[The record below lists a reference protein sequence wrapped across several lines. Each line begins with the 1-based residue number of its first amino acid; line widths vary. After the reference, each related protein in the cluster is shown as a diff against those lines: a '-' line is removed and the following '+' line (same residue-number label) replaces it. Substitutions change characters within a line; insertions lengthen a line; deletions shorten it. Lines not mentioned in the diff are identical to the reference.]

1 MSSAPGDS
9 LAPASSAPTAAG
21 LAAPTSDHPLAADQA
36 SADLPSA
43 AELAPPQ
50 PGPVRLLLVDDEPGL
65 RTAVKAYLEDEG
77 MEVTTANDGEEGWQA
92 AQALLPDLVISDVMM
107 PRCDG
112 YGLLAKLRGDERLGG
127 TPVIFLTA
135 KGMTADRIAG
145 FQAGCDDYIPKPF
158 DPDELVARV
167 RNVVRRQERLLA
179 EAARFADADIGQMAK
194 QITEIRSMLGSGG
207 GGGVKKLTPD
217 VKLDFTPREASVLQL
232 VAEGMMNKEIAR
244 RLETSIRN
252 VEKYVSRLFIKTGTA
267 SRTELVR
274 YALEHGLVD

>member
-1 MSSAPGDS
+1 MSSESMTGASGSVNANAPGNPS
-9 LAPASSAPTAAG
+9 PEASGTTAAEEVAK
-21 LAAPTSDHPLAADQA
+21 L
-36 SADLPSA
+36 
-43 AELAPPQ
+43 
-50 PGPVRLLLVDDEPGL
+50 PVRLLLVDDEPGL
-65 RTAVKAYLEDEG
+65 RTAIKTYLEDEG
-77 MEVTTANDGEEGWQA
+77 FHVSTANDGEEGWSA
-92 AQALLPDLVISDVMM
+92 AQELLPDVVITDVMM

-112 YGLLAKLRGDERLGG
+112 YGLLKRLRADERLGG

-135 KGMTADRIAG
+135 KGMTSDRIAG
-145 FQAGCDDYIPKPF
+145 FQAGADDYIPKPF

-179 EAARFADADIGQMAK
+179 EAARFADADIGAMAK
-194 QITEIRSMLGSGG
+194 QITEIRSMLGTAGG
-207 GGGVKKLTPD
+207 GRKPVAD

-274 YALEHGLVD
+274 FALEHGLVD

>member
-1 MSSAPGDS
+1 MPNPSDPGERAGSAASPS
-9 LAPASSAPTAAG
+9 PAPAESPAVESP
-21 LAAPTSDHPLAADQA
+21 
-36 SADLPSA
+36 A
-43 AELAPPQ
+43 AEAPP
-50 PGPVRLLLVDDEPGL
+50 PPARLLLVDDEPGL

-77 MEVTTANDGEEGWQA
+77 FTVHTANDGEEGWTQA
-92 AQALLPDLVISDVMM
+92 QQLLPDVVITDVMM

-112 YGLLAKLRGDERLGG
+112 YGLLKRLRADERLGG

-145 FQAGCDDYIPKPF
+145 FQAGADDYIPKPF

-179 EAARFADADIGQMAK
+179 EAARYADADIGAMAR
-194 QITEIRSMLGSGG
+194 QITEIRSMLGTAGG
-207 GGGVKKLTPD
+207 GGGGGAAGVRKSAPD
-217 VKLDFTPREASVLQL
+217 VQLDFTPREASVLQL

>member
-9 LAPASSAPTAAG
+9 LAPASPAPTAAG
-21 LAAPTSDHPLAADQA
+21 LAAPTSEHPLAADQA
-36 SADLPSA
+36 SADLSSA

-167 RNVVRRQERLLA
+167 HNVVRRQERLLA
-179 EAARFADADIGQMAK
+179 EAARFADADIGQMAR
-194 QITEIRSMLGSGG
+194 QITEIRSLLASGG
-207 GGGVKKLTPD
+207 SKKPPTASD
-217 VKLDFTPREASVLQL
+217 HSFTPREASVLQL
-232 VAEGMMNKEIAR
+232 VAEGLMNKEIAR

-274 YALEHGLVD
+274 YALERGLVD

>member
-1 MSSAPGDS
+1 MTSDS
-9 LAPASSAPTAAG
+9 PEPQAPATVEA
-21 LAAPTSDHPLAADQA
+21 
-36 SADLPSA
+36 A
-43 AELAPPQ
+43 AEPV
-50 PGPVRLLLVDDEPGL
+50 PVRLLLVDDEPGL
-65 RTAVKAYLEDEG
+65 RTAVSAYLEDEG
-77 MEVTTANDGEEGWQA
+77 FQVTTANDGEEGWQK
-92 AQALLPDLVISDVMM
+92 AQDLLPDVVITDVMM

-112 YGLLAKLRGDERLGG
+112 YGLLQRLRGDERLGG

-167 RNVVRRQERLLA
+167 QNVVRRQERLLA

-194 QITEIRSMLGSGG
+194 QITEIRSLLSTGG
-207 GGGVKKLTPD
+207 QKKAP
-217 VKLDFTPREASVLQL
+217 VPAEHSFTPREASVLQL

-274 YALEHGLVD
+274 YALEHGLVE

>member
-1 MSSAPGDS
+1 MSAVSPSSEFPGD
-9 LAPASSAPTAAG
+9 AGTVPALDVGAEAA
-21 LAAPTSDHPLAADQA
+21 AAQA
-36 SADLPSA
+36 
-43 AELAPPQ
+43 
-50 PGPVRLLLVDDEPGL
+50 PVRLLLVDDEPGL

-77 MEVTTANDGEEGWQA
+77 FEVTTANDGEEGWDK
-92 AQALLPDLVISDVMM
+92 AQQLLPDVVISDVMM

-112 YGLLAKLRGDERLGG
+112 YGLLKRLRADERLGG

-145 FQAGCDDYIPKPF
+145 FQAGADDYIPKPF

-167 RNVVRRQERLLA
+167 HNVVRRQERLLA
-179 EAARFADADIGQMAK
+179 EAARYADADIGQMAR
-194 QITEIRSMLGSGG
+194 QITEIRSLLSTGG
-207 GGGVKKLTPD
+207 QRKGAAVPAFE
-217 VKLDFTPREASVLQL
+217 FTPREASVLQL
-232 VAEGMMNKEIAR
+232 VAEGLMNKEIAR

-274 YALEHGLVD
+274 YALEHALVE

>member
-1 MSSAPGDS
+1 MDPDS
-9 LAPASSAPTAAG
+9 GTPPAGS
-21 LAAPTSDHPLAADQA
+21 PLPYDADGGGE
-36 SADLPSA
+36 SVSERP
-43 AELAPPQ
+43 
-50 PGPVRLLLVDDEPGL
+50 PVRLLLVDDEPGL

-77 MEVTTANDGEEGWQA
+77 FAVTTANDGEEGWTV
-92 AQALLPDLVISDVMM
+92 AQEILPDVILSDVMM

-112 YGLLAKLRGDERLGG
+112 YGLLKRLRADERLGG
-127 TPVIFLTA
+127 TPVIFLPA

-145 FQAGCDDYIPKPF
+145 FNAGADDYIPKPF
-158 DPDELVARV
+158 DPGELVARV
-167 RNVVRRQERLLA
+167 HNVVRRQERLLA
-179 EAARFADADIGQMAK
+179 EAARFADADISAMAK

-207 GGGVKKLTPD
+207 TKKPSSE

-274 YALEHGLVD
+274 FALEHGLVE

>member
-1 MSSAPGDS
+1 MAGVNAAFNANNPVNPAASPAAD
-9 LAPASSAPTAAG
+9 ASS
-21 LAAPTSDHPLAADQA
+21 
-36 SADLPSA
+36 SA
-43 AELAPPQ
+43 AEEVAKL
-50 PGPVRLLLVDDEPGL
+50 PVRLLLVDDEPGL
-65 RTAVKAYLEDEG
+65 RIAVKTYLEDEG
-77 MEVTTANDGEEGWQA
+77 FHVSTANDGEEGWTA
-92 AQALLPDLVISDVMM
+92 AQELLPDVVITDVMM

-112 YGLLAKLRGDERLGG
+112 YGLLKRLRADERLGG

-145 FQAGCDDYIPKPF
+145 FQAGADDYIPKPF

-167 RNVVRRQERLLA
+167 RNVVRRQDRLLA
-179 EAARFADADIGQMAK
+179 EAARFADADIGAMAK
-194 QITEIRSMLGSGG
+194 QITEIRSMLGTGG
-207 GGGVKKLTPD
+207 SRKPVAD

-274 YALEHGLVD
+274 FALEHGLVD

>member
-1 MSSAPGDS
+1 MSTEPTPPLS
-9 LAPASSAPTAAG
+9 LDAAAG
-21 LAAPTSDHPLAADQA
+21 SAEAAAAQQ
-36 SADLPSA
+36 P
-43 AELAPPQ
+43 APPA
-50 PGPVRLLLVDDEPGL
+50 RLLLVDDEPGL
-65 RTAVKAYLEDEG
+65 RAAVTAYLEDEG
-77 MEVTTANDGEEGWQA
+77 FQVTTAADGEEGWQK
-92 AQALLPDLVISDVMM
+92 AQELLPDVVISDVMM

-112 YGLLAKLRGDERLGG
+112 YGLLKKLRADERLGG

-167 RNVVRRQERLLA
+167 HNVVRRQERLLA
-179 EAARFADADIGQMAK
+179 EAARFADADIGQMAR

-207 GGGVKKLTPD
+207 SMRPVGTPSHE
-217 VKLDFTPREASVLQL
+217 LNFTPREASVLQL
-232 VAEGMMNKEIAR
+232 VAEGLMNKEIAR

>member
-1 MSSAPGDS
+1 MVNP
-9 LAPASSAPTAAG
+9 PPTGAAG
-21 LAAPTSDHPLAADQA
+21 LPDPEVT
-36 SADLPSA
+36 A
-43 AELAPPQ
+43 AEVVPAA
-50 PGPVRLLLVDDEPGL
+50 PVRLLLVDDEPGL

-77 MEVTTANDGEEGWQA
+77 FLVTTANDGEEGWTT
-92 AQALLPDLVISDVMM
+92 AQTLMPDVVITDVMM

-112 YGLLAKLRGDERLGG
+112 YGLLKRLRADERLGG

-145 FQAGCDDYIPKPF
+145 FQAGADDYIPKPF
-158 DPDELVARV
+158 DPDELVARL

-179 EAARFADADIGQMAK
+179 EAARFADADIGAMAK
-194 QITEIRSMLGSGG
+194 QITEIRSMLGTTGG
-207 GGGVKKLTPD
+207 GRKPVAD
-217 VKLDFTPREASVLQL
+217 VKLEFTPREASVLQL

-252 VEKYVSRLFIKTGTA
+252 VEKYVSRLFTKTGTS

-274 YALEHGLVD
+274 YALENGLVE

>member
-1 MSSAPGDS
+1 MAPSSTIGG
-9 LAPASSAPTAAG
+9 APAAPDPDIT
-21 LAAPTSDHPLAADQA
+21 PTTVEEEGPK
-36 SADLPSA
+36 P
-43 AELAPPQ
+43 
-50 PGPVRLLLVDDEPGL
+50 PVRLLLVDDEPGL
-65 RTAVKAYLEDEG
+65 RTAVKAYLEDVG
-77 MEVTTANDGEEGWQA
+77 FAVTTANDGEEGWTT
-92 AQALLPDLVISDVMM
+92 AQTMAPDVVITDVMM

-112 YGLLAKLRGDERLGG
+112 YGLLKRLRADERLGG

-145 FQAGCDDYIPKPF
+145 FQAGADDYIPKPF

-167 RNVVRRQERLLA
+167 NNVVRRQERLLA
-179 EAARFADADIGQMAK
+179 EAARFADADIGAMAK
-194 QITEIRSMLGSGG
+194 QITEIRSMLGT
-207 GGGVKKLTPD
+207 GGVKKSSPD

-274 YALEHGLVD
+274 FALEHGLVE

>member
-1 MSSAPGDS
+1 MTSESPQSQPQSQPGQQVQD
-9 LAPASSAPTAAG
+9 APAETTA
-21 LAAPTSDHPLAADQA
+21 
-36 SADLPSA
+36 
-43 AELAPPQ
+43 
-50 PGPVRLLLVDDEPGL
+50 VRLLLVDDEPGL
-65 RTAVKAYLEDEG
+65 RAAVTAYLEDEG
-77 MEVTTANDGEEGWQA
+77 FQVTTANDGEEGWA
-92 AQALLPDLVISDVMM
+92 KAQELLPDLVITDVMM

-112 YGLLAKLRGDERLGG
+112 YGLLQRLRADERLGG

-167 RNVVRRQERLLA
+167 RNAMRRQQRLLA
-179 EAARFADADIGQMAK
+179 EAARFADADIGQMAR
-194 QITEIRSMLGSGG
+194 QITEIRSLLATGG
-207 GGGVKKLTPD
+207 QKKPAATPSEHS
-217 VKLDFTPREASVLQL
+217 FTPREASVLQL
-232 VAEGMMNKEIAR
+232 VAEGLMNKEIAR

-274 YALEHGLVD
+274 YALEHGLVE

>member
-1 MSSAPGDS
+1 M
-9 LAPASSAPTAAG
+9 
-21 LAAPTSDHPLAADQA
+21 
-36 SADLPSA
+36 
-43 AELAPPQ
+43 
-50 PGPVRLLLVDDEPGL
+50 
-65 RTAVKAYLEDEG
+65 
-77 MEVTTANDGEEGWQA
+77 
-92 AQALLPDLVISDVMM
+92 
-107 PRCDG
+107 
-112 YGLLAKLRGDERLGG
+112 
-127 TPVIFLTA
+127 IFLTA

-145 FQAGCDDYIPKPF
+145 FQAGADDYIPKPF

-179 EAARFADADIGQMAK
+179 EAARFADADIGAMAR
-194 QITEIRSMLGSGG
+194 QITEIRSMLGGG
-207 GGGVKKLTPD
+207 GGSGTGSGGSTRKPVSD

-274 YALEHGLVD
+274 FALEHGLVD